1 MDIVKSVCDDKC
13 IEIYNVGNINKIK
26 TITNILDKALKN
38 PKILYVYESYNKTL
52 ISNTIMN
59 IGFSHTSFKSKPN
72 TTICFYLDEYI
83 NFFNDYIKRVSFIK
97 FLDKAN
103 KELKCDICFEKNDIT
118 NTCETCGFEYCNDCF
133 KKLITDEQKQTL
145 NPYDFKE
152 IHFICCC
159 CKNII
164 FLKVMKV

>member
-13 IEIYNVGNINKIK
+13 IEIYNIGNLNKIK

-59 IGFSHTSFKSKPN
+59 MGFSHTSFKSKPN

-103 KELKCDICFEKNDIT
+103 KELKCNICFEKNDIT
-118 NTCETCGFEYCNDCF
+118 NTCETCGFEYCNSCF
-133 KKLITDEQKQTL
+133 IKLIKQEQMSLLNNIRSTDIK
-145 NPYDFKE
+145 
-152 IHFICCC
+152 FICCS
-159 CKNII
+159 CKTDIKSSGM
-164 FLKVMKV
+164 LK